1 MSDVDAELAAAR
13 RARAGDALTAASV
26 QREQEAER
34 QVTAAEARSLGK
46 LARDVLG
53 PVLGAIK
60 RALGWP

>member
-1 MSDVDAELAAAR
+1 MTPEDAELAAAR
-13 RARAGDALTAASV
+13 RARAGDARDAQSL

-34 QVTAAEARSLGK
+34 QVTAPERRSLGK
-46 LARDVLG
+46 LGRDVFG